1 MGTEIPP
8 PLGKIE
14 RGWKSGKL
22 IPKLLLPQWI
32 FHPCICL
39 PLKTNL
45 PKRPRAPVVY
55 LSAWSPSENACMLTR
70 SSPVWLFVTPW
81 TVACRLLCPPDSPG
95 KSTRVGF
102 HALLQDVF
110 LMQALNLRLFCR
122 LCRQAGR
129 LSPTQEPSE
138 SMCMSLLSIHFL
150 SFLNLFAC
158 LQILSWW
165 RKNLKFTSNKT
176 TRVGISNKKKTKNF
190 GNKKACRQM
199 VTNTL
204 EKT

>member
-81 TVACRLLCPPDSPG
+81 TVACRLLCPSDSPG

-122 LCRQAGR
+122 LCRQAGSLPPR
-129 LSPTQEPSE
+129 SPLRACACPYSVYISFPFLT
-138 SMCMSLLSIHFL
+138 SLLVS
-150 SFLNLFAC
+150 
-158 LQILSWW
+158 
-165 RKNLKFTSNKT
+165 KFFHDEERTS
-176 TRVGISNKKKTKNF
+176 SSPATKPQ
-190 GNKKACRQM
+190 GW
-199 VTNTL
+199 
-204 EKT
+204 E